1 MDREVIPIGDCMRK
15 VAIIAGSKKTAGAI
29 AGQLNAILGELITF
43 IGFSMH
49 EWMENRD
56 DFHMV
61 LISTHTIFTRH
72 IAPRIKTGTVI
83 FVIRRTLLR
92 KSLEK
97 VMAIPSGSKLLV
109 VNDERDS
116 AEETI
121 ALLRELGAGHI
132 ELFPYFPGAA
142 TWEESTVA
150 ITPGEPELV
159 PPFIQQVIDIDE
171 RVVDVS
177 TLVDILTQFQ
187 LLNNETRTMLS
198 RYADKI
204 VTRSQGI
211 QFTLQGLLHMKTI
224 LQRTL
229 NMVQDGVI
237 AYDHDGTITL
247 FNRTAET
254 IFGCTSE
261 DAQKFTVEGLLHREG
276 VDPMTFV
283 EEWKDCLVHIKKQK
297 ILMNRQHIIEN
308 GHVTGGVLTLR
319 AAKKVEELELKL
331 RLQAKG
337 YEARH
342 SFGDL
347 ITVSQNMIK
356 VVARAE
362 KMAKSDLSVLILGES
377 GTGKELFAHAIHRVS
392 QRADY
397 PFVAVNCS
405 ALPDNLLESEL
416 FGYEEGAFTG
426 AKKGGKPGL
435 FEQAHKGTI
444 FLDEIGDISPNMQS
458 RLLRVLQQKEVLKVG
473 GTRLLP
479 VDVRIIAATNRNL
492 ARMVAEGKF
501 RDDLYYRLKILQ
513 LEVPPLR
520 ERREDIPLLA
530 AYFLERRGANQEG
543 LEPIHE
549 ALRRYDWPGN
559 VRELENTMEYI
570 AFMNDGHLTVEDL
583 PMYTNESAA
592 VDVPHEWAIEQIV
605 PVQAA
610 GIRVEQLVL
619 EIIHHAK
626 AAGKNAG
633 RRAIVTAVKEKGL
646 MISENEVRKT
656 IDKLRDAGYVE
667 VAAGRAGCRLTP
679 SGFQQVRNGTG

>member
-1 MDREVIPIGDCMRK
+1 MIQIKDSLRR
-15 VAIIAGSKKTAGAI
+15 VAIIAGSEKTANVIAI
-29 AGQLNAILGELITF
+29 QLNEILGKFITF

-49 EWMENRD
+49 EWRENKNE
-56 DFHMV
+56 FHMV
-61 LISTHTIFTRH
+61 LISTQTIFTRD
-72 IAPRIKTGTVI
+72 IAPRIKTGTII

-92 KSLEK
+92 KSWEK

-109 VNDERDS
+109 VNDQRDS
-116 AEETI
+116 SEETI
-121 ALLRELGAGHI
+121 SLLRELGAGHL
-132 ELFPYFPGAA
+132 ELFPYYPGVPNWQETTA
-142 TWEESTVA
+142 A
-150 ITPGEPELV
+150 ITPGERQLV
-159 PPFIQQVIDIDE
+159 PAFINQVIDINE

-187 LLNNETRTMLS
+187 LLNNETRNVLS

-211 QFTLQGLLHMKTI
+211 QFTLQGMLHINNI

-237 AYDHDGTITL
+237 AYDHDGIITL

-254 IFGCTSE
+254 IFGFSSE
-261 DAQKFTVEGLLHREG
+261 EAQKHTVEGLLHREG
-276 VDPMTFV
+276 VDPITLQQ
-283 EEWKDCLVHIKKQK
+283 EWKDCLIHIKKQK
-297 ILMNRQHIIEN
+297 ILINRQHIDEN
-308 GHVTGGVLTLR
+308 GLVTGGVLTLKIG
-319 AAKKVEELELKL
+319 KKVEELELKL
-331 RLQAKG
+331 RMQSKGHEAK
-337 YEARH
+337 Y
-342 SFGDL
+342 SFSDL
-347 ITVSQNMIK
+347 ITSSEKMIK
-356 VVARAE
+356 VVSRAE

-377 GTGKELFAHAIHRVS
+377 GTGKELFAHAIHQAS
-392 QRADY
+392 HRASF

-473 GTRLLP
+473 GTRLLH
-479 VDVRIIAATNRNL
+479 VDVRIIAATNRHL
-492 ARMVAEGKF
+492 AKLVEEGKF

-530 AYFLERRGANQEG
+530 SYFLERRGAIEVG
-543 LEPIHE
+543 LDGIYE
-549 ALRRYDWPGN
+549 ALQYYRWPGN

-570 AFMNDGHLTVEDL
+570 AFMNDGNLTIEDL
-583 PMYTNESAA
+583 PMYSDEQ
-592 VDVPHEWAIEQIV
+592 VDQNPIPLDTKDQIV
-605 PVQAA
+605 SVSAA
-610 GIRVEQLVL
+610 GISVEKLVL
-619 EIIHHAK
+619 NIIHQSK
-626 AAGKNAG
+626 AEGKNAG
-633 RRAIVTAVKEKGL
+633 RRAIVTSAKEKGL
-646 MISENEVRKT
+646 AISENEVRKT
-656 IDKLRDAGYVE
+656 VEKLRVAGYVE
-667 VAAGRAGCRLTP
+667 VASGRSGCKLTP
-679 SGFQQVRNGTG
+679 QGYQKIQNGTI